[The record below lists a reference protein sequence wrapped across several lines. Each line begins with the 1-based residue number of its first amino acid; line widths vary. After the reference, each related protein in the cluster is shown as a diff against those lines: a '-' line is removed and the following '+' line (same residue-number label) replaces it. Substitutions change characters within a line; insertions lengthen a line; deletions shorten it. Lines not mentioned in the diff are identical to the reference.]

1 MPGNLKNLQRLSHW
15 TRRWCREDDVLSPHL
30 FMLAVASLVVLVL
43 AGVVLAQRA
52 GAPHPGAGVLVLDK
66 LEVPLETPLPPP
78 SETPPLPPSVALS
91 PSPTKAAPRVAVTKP
106 RAPAFRYDVARVQ
119 RRLTELKYYVGSIN
133 GRVTA
138 ELRSSVMAFQK
149 VNGLPASG
157 TVNPATLARLDN
169 PVLLTPA
176 ATAPAI
182 HVEVD
187 LSRQVLAYVRQG
199 KVERIMPVSSGNGAT
214 YRQKSGGTARALT
227 PVGWYKI
234 QRKISG
240 LREADLG
247 SLYDPM
253 YFYKGW
259 ALHGSNSVPAY
270 PASHGCVRL
279 TRWDAVWLFARAPVG
294 LDVHLYGGRH
304 TFPAGSSAPGTDNPS
319 GDPPQGTASPAPSPA
334 PSKSPSSSPSS
345 PSTSSSATPSR
356 EEAGSKSPSSSPSSP
371 STSPSATPSREEDG
385 NDDGDDAPS
394 RWEGWAP

>member
-1 MPGNLKNLQRLSHW
+1 M
-15 TRRWCREDDVLSPHL
+15 SPHL
-30 FMLAVASLVVLVL
+30 FMLAIASLVVLVL

-52 GAPHPGAGVLVLDK
+52 GARHPGAGVLVLDK
-66 LEVPLETPLPPP
+66 PEVPLETPLPPP
-78 SETPPLPPSVALS
+78 SETPPAPPSVALT
-91 PSPTKAAPRVAVTKP
+91 PSRTKAAPRVAVTKT

-119 RRLTELKYYVGSIN
+119 RRLTELKYYVGAIN

-149 VNGLPASG
+149 VNGLPANG
-157 TVNPATLARLDN
+157 TVNAATLARLDN

-176 ATAPAI
+176 ATAPAV

-187 LSRQVLAYVRQG
+187 LSRQVLMYVRQG
-199 KVERIMPVSSGNGAT
+199 KVERILPVSSGNGAT
-214 YRQKSGGTARALT
+214 YRQKNGGKARALT

-279 TRWDAVWLFARAPVG
+279 TRWDALWLFARAPVG
-294 LDVHLYGGRH
+294 LDVYLYGGRH
-304 TFPAGSSAPGTDNPS
+304 TFPAGSSAPGTDTPS
-319 GDPPQGTASPAPSPA
+319 GDPDTASTSPSPA
-334 PSKSPSSSPSS
+334 PLQSPSSSPSQ
-345 PSTSSSATPSR
+345 
-356 EEAGSKSPSSSPSSP
+356 SPSSSPSASASP
-371 STSPSATPSREEDG
+371 SPAPGSSSSSSPSQSRSPSATPSREEDG
-385 NDDGDDAPS
+385 DDDDDD
-394 RWEGWAP
+394 EGWAPWHFERKRGASRRR